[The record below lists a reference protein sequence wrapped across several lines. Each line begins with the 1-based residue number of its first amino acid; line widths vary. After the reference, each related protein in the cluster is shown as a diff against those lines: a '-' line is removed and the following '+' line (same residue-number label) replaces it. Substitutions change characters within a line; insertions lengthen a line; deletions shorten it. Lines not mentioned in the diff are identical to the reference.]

1 MFLPLDKGKVMYNFH
16 DLVLEVTW
24 TAPATLVLGYWVFEG
39 CSHLQTSMTLSNG
52 ETMHL
57 YLLNNFRR
65 L

>member
-24 TAPATLVLGYWVFEG
+24 TALATLVLGYWVFEG

-57 YLLNNFRR
+57 
-65 L
+65 

>member
-1 MFLPLDKGKVMYNFH
+1 MFLPLDKDKVMYNFH

-24 TAPATLVLGYWVFEG
+24 TALATLVLGYWVLEG

-57 YLLNNFRR
+57 
-65 L
+65 